1 VTAVRDYR
9 VVVYEDGSGPQAGVL
24 VGDAI
29 APSDAAWALWR
40 GGDWSTARAA
50 LARDASLMT
59 GARPLAGT
67 RLLAPLRP
75 GAVLC
80 AAANYADHIKEMTGD
95 EPPDKRTT
103 RPYFFTKLP
112 RTVVGPHEDIRL
124 PPTSRQVDWEAEIGV
139 VIGRPAR
146 DVAVSDAMRYVAGYV
161 IVNDLSARDEQF
173 RQDWPHFHA
182 DWFRSKT
189 FDTSCPLGPWLT
201 PVEAVGDP
209 HALWIK
215 TWINDR
221 LMQDSSSRQMIFT
234 IPEQIAYLSEQ
245 LTLQP
250 GDVIATGTPAG
261 CGRPRAIFLQ
271 PGDHIA
277 IEIEGLGR
285 LENRVTPAS

>member
-1 VTAVRDYR
+1 VSSDPTDYR
-9 VVVYEDGSGPQAGVL
+9 LVVYEEGSGPQAGIL
-24 VGDAI
+24 VGDRI
-29 APSDAAWALWR
+29 VPSESAWALWR
-40 GGDWSTARAA
+40 GVDWVAA
-50 LARDASLMT
+50 QRELANDAVRMS
-59 GARPLAGT
+59 GAKRLAGT
-67 RLLAPLRP
+67 KLLAPLRP

-95 EPPDKRTT
+95 EPPDKRIT

-112 RTVVGPHEDIRL
+112 RSIVGPDEEVRL
-124 PPTSRQVDWEAEIGV
+124 PRTSRQVDWEAEIGV
-139 VIGRPAR
+139 VIGRTAR
-146 DVAVSDAMRYVAGYV
+146 DVRVDEAMAYVAGYV

-173 RQDWPHFHA
+173 RSDWAHFRA

-189 FDTSCPLGPWLT
+189 FDTSCPLGPWIT
-201 PVEAVGDP
+201 PAHAIPDP
-209 HALWIK
+209 HALSIK

-221 LMQDSSSRQMIFT
+221 LMQDSTSRQMIFT

-261 CGRPRAIFLQ
+261 CGRPRGIFLK
-271 PGDHIA
+271 PHDLIT

-285 LENRVTPAS
+285 LRNRVSA